1 MRKFS
6 IDATARELVEQ
17 ARNGSGRAAD
27 TIIGGHEKVLRQTVM
42 ALRGGTAVG
51 EHESPGEASVY
62 VLSGRVR
69 LSSGSDSW
77 EGRAGDL
84 IQVPD
89 TRHNL
94 EALEDSAVML
104 TVAKLP

>member
-1 MRKFS
+1 MQKFS
-6 IDATARELVEQ
+6 IDATTRELVEQ
-17 ARNGSGRAAD
+17 ARTSSGRAAE

-42 ALRGGTAVG
+42 ALKGGTAVG
-51 EHESPGEASVY
+51 EHESPGEASIY
-62 VLSGRVR
+62 VLTGRVR
-69 LSSGSDSW
+69 LSSGGNSW
-77 EGRAGDL
+77 EGRTGDL

-89 TRHNL
+89 ARHDL